1 MWPSLLSVLAKAAD
15 RGLQGTVQGLA
26 GGVAAVASI
35 IGLLAGGLLY
45 DDLGS
50 CVFVISAALTLLT
63 FVLAFAIPATAR
75 K

>member
-1 MWPSLLSVLAKAAD
+1 
-15 RGLQGTVQGLA
+15 
-26 GGVAAVASI
+26 VAAVASI

-45 DDLGS
+45 DGLGS
-50 CVFVISAALTLLT
+50 YVFVISAALTLLT